1 MNDLFHQAVL
11 HSMESPR
18 LLHHLLLPLLPQII
32 LLILGPAY
40 AQTVSL
46 GSSLTAQTG
55 QTTAWFSPSGD
66 YAFGFRPFETNVS
79 HFLLAIW
86 FDKVENKTVVWYAR
100 RCRPVQA
107 GATVELAT
115 DGKLSLKDR
124 DAKEV
129 WNVKANGTVTYA
141 AMLDNGNFV
150 LASGDGSVRWQS
162 FDNPSDTILPSQVL
176 GPGKEL
182 RSRLTDADYSGGRFE
197 LSIQSDGN
205 LTFYP
210 VEIISG
216 LKYDPYWSSG
226 TGGNGSQL
234 VFDESGTVYLALTNN
249 TVLINFTSGMIGS
262 IGDFY
267 QRATLDPDGVFRQY
281 IYPKNTTTSGG
292 WTVVDFQP
300 PDICR
305 ELTTTTGSGACGLNS
320 YCVSGGGNRSVDC
333 ECPPGYS
340 LEDPSRKYKG
350 CFPNFTAQICGTN
363 ESVTETLFELREVIN
378 VDWPLSAYE
387 HSSPIDE
394 DRCKRRCLGDCN
406 CAVAVYQ
413 VDGRNCWKK
422 RLPLT
427 NGKMGSYVDRKAFI
441 KVPKVS
447 KDSIK
452 GDSSKNKP
460 VIAIVIPLVLGCLLL
475 LCLGLLA
482 WKKIRNHGV
491 SHDSHLDES
500 GGKDLELPLFDLSM
514 IESATNFFSADNF
527 LGKGGFGPVYKGQLG
542 DGQEIAVKRL
552 SKDSVQGLNEFKNE
566 VMLIAKLQHRNLVR
580 LLGCCIQHEERIL
593 IYEYM
598 PNKSL
603 DTFIFDRTKG
613 KLLNWQKRHDI
624 IIGIARG
631 LLYLHQDSR
640 LRIIHRDLKAGNILL
655 DKDMNPKISDFGTAR
670 IFRGDQNQEN
680 TRRVIGT
687 YGYMSPEYAMGGIFS
702 VKSDVFSFGVIVLE
716 ILSGKKNRTLYDAE
730 SSMTLLGHAWELWEE
745 GRCLELLDEAM
756 ECPYPVSRVLRCVQ
770 VGLLCAQE
778 GSKDRPTMAEVVL
791 MLSNEG
797 VALPQPKRPVF
808 FSERTLTDRKWSS
821 SEQNSCA
828 VIESTATM
836 FEGR

>member
-1 MNDLFHQAVL
+1 MA
-11 HSMESPR
+11 SA
-18 LLHHLLLPLLPQII
+18 LLYRLLPLIFQITI
-32 LLILGPAY
+32 FISPSCT
-40 AQTVSL
+40 QTEADGSISL

-66 YAFGFRPFETNVS
+66 FAFGFWPLETDGNY
-79 HFLLAIW
+79 FLLAIW
-86 FDKVENKTVVWYAR
+86 FDKIKNKTVVWYANGNQA
-100 RCRPVQA
+100 VQA
-107 GATVELAT
+107 EATVELTT
-115 DGKLSLKDR
+115 DGQLSLKDH
-124 DAKEV
+124 DANEV
-129 WNVKANGTVTYA
+129 WNVKPDSTVTYA
-141 AMLDNGNFV
+141 AMLDSGNFV
-150 LASGDGSVRWQS
+150 LASSDGSVRWQS

-176 GPGKEL
+176 GSGKEL
-182 RSRLTDADYSGGRFE
+182 RSRLMDTDYSSGRFE
-197 LSIQSDGN
+197 LSIPSDGN

-210 VEIISG
+210 VDIVSG
-216 LKYDPYWSSG
+216 YKYDPYWSSG
-226 TGGNGSQL
+226 TSEKGSQL
-234 VFDESGTVYLALTNN
+234 VFNESGTICLALPNN
-249 TVLINFTSGMIGS
+249 TVLINFTTGRIDS

-267 QRATLDPDGVFRQY
+267 QRGTLDPDGVFRQY

-305 ELTTTTGSGACGLNS
+305 ELTTATGSGACGFNS

-333 ECPPGYS
+333 ECPPDYAF
-340 LEDPSRKYKG
+340 EDPSRKYKG
-350 CFPNFTAQICGTN
+350 CFPNFTARICGIN
-363 ESVTETLFELREVIN
+363 ESVTESMFELIEMIN

-387 HSSPIDE
+387 HSSPIDV
-394 DRCKRRCLGDCN
+394 DQCKRKCLSDCN
-406 CAVAVYQ
+406 CDVAVYQ
-413 VDGRNCWKK
+413 DEGGNCWKK
-422 RLPLT
+422 RLPLS

-447 KDSIK
+447 KDSSE
-452 GDSSKNKP
+452 GGSRNKKR
-460 VIAIVIPLVLGCLLL
+460 VIIIILPFLLGFLLL
-475 LCLGLLA
+475 LCLGLLVR
-482 WKKIRNHGV
+482 KKLRKQGILHG
-491 SHDSHLDES
+491 SQYDES
-500 GGKDLELPLFDLSM
+500 RGKELDLPLFDISM
-514 IESATNFFSADNF
+514 IESATNVFSNDNK
-527 LGKGGFGPVYKGQLG
+527 LGEGGFGPVYKGQLV
-542 DGQEIAVKRL
+542 DGQCIAVKRL
-552 SKDSVQGLNEFKNE
+552 SKDSVQGLDEFKNE
-566 VMLIAKLQHRNLVR
+566 VMLITKLQHRNLVR
-580 LLGCCIQHEERIL
+580 LLGCCIQQEERML

>member
-447 KDSIK
+447 KDKTKSTQ
-452 GDSSKNKP
+452 
-460 VIAIVIPLVLGCLLL
+460 
-475 LCLGLLA
+475 
-482 WKKIRNHGV
+482 
-491 SHDSHLDES
+491 
-500 GGKDLELPLFDLSM
+500 LSW
-514 IESATNFFSADNF
+514 
-527 LGKGGFGPVYKGQLG
+527 
-542 DGQEIAVKRL
+542 QERL
-552 SKDSVQGLNEFKNE
+552 
-566 VMLIAKLQHRNLVR
+566 
-580 LLGCCIQHEERIL
+580 
-593 IYEYM
+593 
-598 PNKSL
+598 
-603 DTFIFDRTKG
+603 
-613 KLLNWQKRHDI
+613 DI
-624 IIGIARG
+624 IMGIARG

-670 IFRGDQNQEN
+670 IFKGDQNEEN

-687 YGYMSPEYAMGGIFS
+687 YGYMSPEYAMEGIFS

-716 ILSGKKNRTLYDAE
+716 ILSGKKNRMVYEAE
-730 SSMTLLGHAWELWEE
+730 SCVNLLGHAWKLWED
-745 GRCLELLDEAM
+745 GRCLELLHEAM
-756 ECPYPVSRVLRCVQ
+756 ECSYPTPRVLRCLQ
-770 VGLLCAQE
+770 VGLLCVQE
-778 GSKDRPTMAEVVL
+778 GSEDRPTMAEVVL

-797 VALPQPKRPVF
+797 VVLPQPNRPGF
-808 FSERTLTDRKWSS
+808 CIGRTSKETSRSS
-821 SEQNSCA
+821 MEQTSSA
-828 VIESTATM
+828 VIETTTM
-836 FEGR
+836 PECR